1 MRGCVPLLGM
11 SPPRRYLPP
20 AVLAITLIV
29 APLSACSS
37 SPKPQPTASAYLAD
51 WGRQDWTA
59 MRALTDGPPADFT
72 SVNQA
77 AFSTLSVRQASIT
90 AGTMATNGT
99 AASEPITERLTLTG
113 LGAITFS
120 STLHLVQQQG
130 KWLVQWSPATITPQ
144 LRPGDQ
150 LSLRVTWPARAP
162 ILGAG
167 GTPLT
172 TQGPV
177 VTIGVEGAWV
187 KSAAS
192 LASALV
198 TAGATAQQAS
208 SAITAA
214 KAHPTFFEPV
224 FTVSRSRYNQLAPAI
239 YPILGTV
246 FQSSTALTA
255 ATPGLTSGVVGTVG
269 PVTAQELGQL
279 GTPYSAQS
287 VVGQTGLE
295 QADER
300 RLAGTPGAT
309 VAVVTKNGAQVA
321 TVTTLPAHPGTAV
334 STTIKESVQRAA
346 EAALA
351 GEKKSAALVALDAS
365 TGDVLAA
372 VSVNAGGFDQAI
384 DGGFPPGS
392 TFKVITSTALIN
404 RGFGPQSA
412 ASCPS
417 TATVDGEVFHNAES
431 EAPVSTMLQGFTES
445 CNTAFINLAAGGGDV
460 RAGQTPADRADG
472 VRRLGP
478 LAVGCGRPG
487 RHRHRA
493 GPGPGLAAG
502 HGNGRRSGR
511 YRDRANA
518 APSGGEP
525 GRGGDRAAVRG
536 GRPGPARDDGLGGGA
551 GHRGRA
557 GPAGRHLRQD
567 RDRRVRDEQTAQ
579 DRRLADG
586 LQGQRRLRGAG
597 GGFRRERRPHLRP
610 DRGQVPG
617 RALSRLDACRGPRG
631 QPAVD
636 LGLPP
641 LLVRL
646 GGKARVEGVARQP
659 GQLLVAE
666 PELPLYRG
674 HVVVHVPAEVRRI
687 VAVHGRE
694 RAGVQHAGQ
703 HVLTER
709 GDHAERHVPQRAHGQ
724 RDLLVA
730 QPGHQLGVFHGP
742 HPVVDALH
750 VELVKRAAHVVR
762 TALLAR
768 VRDQSEPFGR
778 RYLIHPGEQGRRVTE
793 LGRVEPDADEAVAER
808 KRGPQH
814 RVGGLGP
821 QVAQEAQDQVGGD
834 AVLLGPLGQRGGQ
847 PAEDLFERNPVG
859 QGGLPVE
866 EDLGPAHP
874 RRRGTGHV
882 GAGRVVE
889 VLLDLQHAQVPVVQV
904 EKGLQAVERVL
915 GTQFLDV
922 QHRHPGAISC
932 RELDQQLGLKRAL
945 DVNVQ
950 LGNRQHVSSPSPRP
964 RPSRR
969 GDRMHSHPE
978 PRDSTSRISVLYFS
992 GSSGAVFS
1000 VAVSRRTGCRCRR
1013 LLPRGPPPLPRWPL
1027 RHRYRRHARP
1037 DRPRRP
1043 GGLPRPVPPAGPPGD
1058 QGRRRAR
1065 ARRRPGPDQ
1074 APLAVGS

>member
-1 MRGCVPLLGM
+1 M

-59 MRALTDGPPADFT
+59 MRALTDRPPADFT

-177 VTIGVEGAWV
+177 VTIGVEGARV

-214 KAHPTFFEPV
+214 KARPTFFEPV

-239 YPILGTV
+239 YPIPGTV

-431 EAPVSTMLQGFTES
+431 EAPVSTMLQAFTES
-445 CNTAFINLAAGGGDV
+445 CNTAFINLAAGHLTASAFPSTAAMFGLGKSLPIGLTAFGGSVPSPTDAADLAATAIGQGRVLVSPLGMAMVAAAADTGTV
-460 RAGQTPADRADG
+460 RTPRLVVGSPAAAGTGQLSAAVVRDLHEMMASVVARGTAAGQGLPAGTYAKTG
-472 VRRLGP
+472 TAEYGTSKP
-478 LAVGCGRPG
+478 LKIDAWLMGFKGNV
-487 RHRHRA
+487 A
-493 GPGPGLAAG
+493 FAALVVDSG
-502 HGNGRRSGR
+502 GNG
-511 YRDRANA
+511 
-518 APSGGEP
+518 
-525 GRGGDRAAVRG
+525 
-536 GRPGPARDDGLGGGA
+536 GPTCGPIVARFLDGL
-551 GHRGRA
+551 
-557 GPAGRHLRQD
+557 
-567 RDRRVRDEQTAQ
+567 
-579 DRRLADG
+579 
-586 LQGQRRLRGAG
+586 
-597 GGFRRERRPHLRP
+597 
-610 DRGQVPG
+610 
-617 RALSRLDACRGPRG
+617 
-631 QPAVD
+631 
-636 LGLPP
+636 
-641 LLVRL
+641 
-646 GGKARVEGVARQP
+646 
-659 GQLLVAE
+659 
-666 PELPLYRG
+666 
-674 HVVVHVPAEVRRI
+674 
-687 VAVHGRE
+687 
-694 RAGVQHAGQ
+694 
-703 HVLTER
+703 
-709 GDHAERHVPQRAHGQ
+709 
-724 RDLLVA
+724 
-730 QPGHQLGVFHGP
+730 
-742 HPVVDALH
+742 
-750 VELVKRAAHVVR
+750 
-762 TALLAR
+762 
-768 VRDQSEPFGR
+768 
-778 RYLIHPGEQGRRVTE
+778 
-793 LGRVEPDADEAVAER
+793 
-808 KRGPQH
+808 
-814 RVGGLGP
+814 
-821 QVAQEAQDQVGGD
+821 
-834 AVLLGPLGQRGGQ
+834 
-847 PAEDLFERNPVG
+847 
-859 QGGLPVE
+859 
-866 EDLGPAHP
+866 
-874 RRRGTGHV
+874 
-882 GAGRVVE
+882 
-889 VLLDLQHAQVPVVQV
+889 
-904 EKGLQAVERVL
+904 
-915 GTQFLDV
+915 
-922 QHRHPGAISC
+922 
-932 RELDQQLGLKRAL
+932 
-945 DVNVQ
+945 
-950 LGNRQHVSSPSPRP
+950 
-964 RPSRR
+964 
-969 GDRMHSHPE
+969 
-978 PRDSTSRISVLYFS
+978 
-992 GSSGAVFS
+992 
-1000 VAVSRRTGCRCRR
+1000 
-1013 LLPRGPPPLPRWPL
+1013 
-1027 RHRYRRHARP
+1027 
-1037 DRPRRP
+1037 
-1043 GGLPRPVPPAGPPGD
+1043 
-1058 QGRRRAR
+1058 
-1065 ARRRPGPDQ
+1065 
-1074 APLAVGS
+1074 